1 MADLGGEC
9 QIVDD
14 RADFG
19 HHTRVVLQIEDLEL
33 LGSHEPIR
41 DFLDRVCS

>member
-1 MADLGGEC
+1 MSNLGGEC

-19 HHTRVVLQIEDLEL
+19 RHIRVVLQIEDLEL

-41 DFLDRVCS
+41 NLLDSRIR